1 VRDVALAWS
10 AATDTGQRAE
20 NQDSL
25 LARPPVF
32 AVADGMGGHAA
43 GRQASAAVVDR
54 LTTAVEALG
63 ETRGA
68 LTVPTLRGLLREAD
82 AEIRRAAA
90 TLGDARGMGTT
101 VAGIALVEESP
112 AAGQPAR
119 DETPP
124 GEEQAQGRTWAVFH
138 IGDSRVYRLTDEGL
152 QQLST
157 DHSVVQELVDAGM
170 ISADAA
176 AVHPQRHLVTR
187 ALGVG
192 TPAEADVLLLPVEPG
207 QRFLICSDGLTGE
220 LRDGEIAGLLAR
232 LDAKSAADELVRTA
246 ARRGASDNVT
256 AVVVEVLAT

>member
-1 VRDVALAWS
+1 VREVALRWG
-10 AATDTGQRAE
+10 AATDVGLRAE

-54 LTTAVEALG
+54 LSRATAADEEAG
-63 ETRGA
+63 DEPPTA
-68 LTVPTLRGLLREAD
+68 LTVDGLRTLLRQAD
-82 AEIRRAAA
+82 DEIRRAAA
-90 TLGDARGMGTT
+90 SLGDARGMGTT
-101 VAGIALVEESP
+101 VAGVALVEEP
-112 AAGQPAR
+112 PREDQ
-119 DETPP
+119 PP
-124 GEEQAQGRTWAVFH
+124 GPCWAIFH
-138 IGDSRVYRLTDEGL
+138 IGDSRVYRVTDEGL

-192 TPAEADVLLLPVEPG
+192 PPAEADVLLLPVRPG

-220 LRDGEIAGLLAR
+220 LRDQEIAGLLTGR
-232 LDAKSAADELVRTA
+232 DAEAAADELVRTA

-256 AVVVEVLAT
+256 AVVVEVLGES